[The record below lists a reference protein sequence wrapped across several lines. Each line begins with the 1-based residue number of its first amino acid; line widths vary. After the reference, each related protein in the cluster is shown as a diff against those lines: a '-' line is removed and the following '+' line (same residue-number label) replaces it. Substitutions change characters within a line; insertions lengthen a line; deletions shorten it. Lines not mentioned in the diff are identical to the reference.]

1 MRQEAVVPFGPRLIE
16 RETVTKLFDSVQ
28 IGRYT
33 LSNRVTMAPLTR
45 QRAGEDG
52 TPTELHRDY
61 YSQRASAGLVVTE
74 GVFPAFSCRS
84 FPGQAGLATD
94 EHTEAWKPVANAV
107 HDRGGIIFAQVM
119 HGGRTS
125 HPDLLRGAAVKA
137 PSAIATGGESR
148 GFGGK
153 AEGVV
158 PEPLTT
164 EELAKVVEEFRL
176 SARRA
181 IDAGLDGVE
190 VHGANGYLLHEFM
203 DPSANVRDDEYG
215 GSPAHRA
222 RLAAEVIRAVAD
234 EIGADRTAVRIS
246 PQHNVQGI
254 AETDAEETIA
264 TYQALFEQIADLQ
277 LAYVSLLVTDPLSPV
292 ATELRQQIQ
301 QTHGWPLLL
310 NTGFAVVTQLEEAQK
325 IVDELGADAA
335 VVGRM
340 LIANPDLVERWQAGA
355 ELNEPDM
362 STFYVGGAKGYT
374 DYPAL
379 IRS

>member
-1 MRQEAVVPFGPRLIE
+1 M
-16 RETVTKLFDSVQ
+16 TKLFDSVQ
-28 IGRYT
+28 IGRYN
-33 LSNRVTMAPLTR
+33 LDNRVTMAPLTR

-52 TPTELHRDY
+52 TPTDLHKEY

-74 GVFPAFSCRS
+74 GVFPAYSCRS

-94 EHTEAWKPVANAV
+94 EHTEAWKPVAEAV
-107 HDRGGIIFAQVM
+107 HARDGVIFAQVM

-125 HPDLLRGAAVKA
+125 HPDLLRDAPVKA
-137 PSAIATGGESR
+137 PSALATGGEVR

-153 AEGVV
+153 TEGVV
-158 PEPLTT
+158 PEALTT
-164 EELAKVVEEFRL
+164 EEIAQVIEEFRL

-181 IDAGLDGVE
+181 IDAGLDGIE

-203 DPSANVRDDEYG
+203 APNSNVREDEYG
-215 GSPAHRA
+215 GSPANRA
-222 RLAAEVIRAVAD
+222 RLTAEIIRAVAE

-246 PQHNVQGI
+246 PQHNIQGI
-254 AETDAEETIA
+254 AEVDVDETIA
-264 TYQALFEQIADLQ
+264 TYQAFFEQIADLK
-277 LAYVSLLVTDPLSPV
+277 LAYVSVLVNDPQSPV

-301 QTHGWPLLL
+301 HTHGWPLLL
-310 NTGFAVVTQLEEAQK
+310 NTGFAVVTQLDEAQK

-340 LIANPDLVERWQAGA
+340 LIANPDLVERWKSGA

-362 STFYVGGAKGYT
+362 ATFYAGGPKGYI
-374 DYPAL
+374 DYPSLEKAHVN
-379 IRS
+379 S